1 MIDITERYKD
11 MIDSFNADYIL
22 AINSKYG
29 IRFMVQSLKRIKFKR
44 NLTNQDIKLFKDVV
58 LLDDLNFNLRHG
70 FVKIV
75 KVEDNEK

>member
-11 MIDSFNADYIL
+11 MIDSFNADYIY

-29 IRFMVQSLKRIKFKR
+29 ISCMVQSLKRIKFKR
-44 NLTNQDIKLFKDVV
+44 NLTNQDIRLLKD
-58 LLDDLNFNLRHG
+58 LDSLNELNFNLRHG

-75 KVEDNEK
+75 KVENNGK